1 MAHQPAMR
9 PSDAVAIAGKPFM
22 DEPVG
27 GNSSARVPVN
37 LVGVGEFLSLL
48 GYLLCSALTSPDR
61 WISDTAAPV
70 CVLIVLDVLVAVVQS
85 I

>member
-1 MAHQPAMR
+1 MRSPGGYIRTDGTADVIVWWGQAGVFWSVAHQPAML

-37 LVGVGEFLSLL
+37 LASGSKFLSRLRL
-48 GYLLCSALTSPDR
+48 
-61 WISDTAAPV
+61 SDGRPET
-70 CVLIVLDVLVAVVQS
+70 I
-85 I
+85 

>member
-1 MAHQPAMR
+1 MR

-37 LVGVGEFLSLL
+37 LVGVGEFL
-48 GYLLCSALTSPDR
+48 LCSALTSPDR

-70 CVLIVLDVLVAVVQS
+70 CVLIVLEVLVAVVQS